1 MMTILMVFA
10 TVDSEAQVNKE
21 YRYMRDDDYIK
32 MCTQDFS
39 ANSRETNDNTKLGI
53 VICGVIL
60 IIFIAL
66 AFLIK

>member
-1 MMTILMVFA
+1 
-10 TVDSEAQVNKE
+10 
-21 YRYMRDDDYIK
+21 MRDDDYIR

-39 ANSRETNDNTKLGI
+39 ANSRETNDNTKSGI
-53 VICGVIL
+53 IICAIII

>member
-1 MMTILMVFA
+1 
-10 TVDSEAQVNKE
+10 
-21 YRYMRDDDYIK
+21 MRDDNYIK

-39 ANSRETNDNTKLGI
+39 ANSRETNDNTKTGI
-53 VICGVIL
+53 AICGIII